1 MQPRLSLL
9 QVILTLICLLTFSFI
24 SLVSAH
30 EIRPA
35 VVDINLD
42 ETGAYKISIKINL
55 EAKISNIGNAHQDTD
70 ESNNAG
76 LYDVLRDMPAESLAQ
91 EFLMFED
98 KLLENITL
106 KINNQVQKLEI
117 KSIDIPDVGD
127 IELARDSIV
136 YIQSRLPENAKAM
149 TWQWDKSLGNV
160 ILRVSSK
167 DKPELYSAY
176 LLDGKISENIPLSIK
191 QIKTINS
198 TWNSFTN
205 YVQVGFVHIVP
216 KGLDHILFVIGLF
229 LLSASLR
236 PLLIQVTTFT
246 IAHSVTLALGIYGII
261 SVPSSI
267 VEPLIAA
274 SIIYIGLENIYSDK
288 LSKWRPLVIFLFGLL
303 HGLGFA
309 SVLKEIGLSSGNYI
323 TSLIGFNVGVEV
335 GQLSVIAA
343 CFLLVG
349 VWFRHKKWYRQRV
362 TIPASI
368 LISIIA
374 VYWLIERTLLA

>member
-136 YIQSRLPENAKAM
+136 YIQSRLPEDAKAM

-198 TWNSFTN
+198 AWNSFTN

-229 LLSASLR
+229 LLSASFR

-362 TIPASI
+362 TVPASI

>member
-106 KINNQVQKLEI
+106 KINDQVQKLEI
-117 KSIDIPDVGD
+117 ISIDIPDVGD

-136 YIQSRLPENAKAM
+136 YIQSRLPEDAKAM

-362 TIPASI
+362 TVPASI
-368 LISIIA
+368 LISIVAI
-374 VYWLIERTLLA
+374 YWLIERTFLA